1 MRANVDGTV
10 FSSSMCPVVVQQVLS
25 AFTVLLGEDGS
36 NIGMFPWWLVFPL
49 ILHPVW
55 WVLAGQEKLASIR
68 RNSNYFR
75 KALRDMGLE
84 VLGDDDS
91 PVIPIML
98 FNPAKIGAFSREC
111 MKRGVRA
118 VLCVRRGHEFVVM
131 GGLCVWVWAAVG
143 GGCGWFPCHAPC

>member
-25 AFTVLLGEDGS
+25 AFKVLLGEDGS
-36 NIGMFPWWLVFPL
+36 TIGQCATTLRLSRPGGIRDSFFTFAV
-49 ILHPVW
+49 
-55 WVLAGQEKLASIR
+55 GKDKLASIR

-75 KALRDMGLE
+75 KALRDMGVE

-111 MKRGVRA
+111 MKRGVRSHPWYVA
-118 VLCVRRGHEFVVM
+118 LDSVADN
-131 GGLCVWVWAAVG
+131 VWCARAVG
-143 GGCGWFPCHAPC
+143 GCGCGLPCHAPR